1 MNKFKAKLCA
11 NCLANA
17 ELGYAVDYEGYFK
30 TSGST
35 QYVNG
40 MRVKVMVQRWK
51 KSEDVMKTTK
61 GKDRNY
67 AYCPECAKVLY
78 PNYVKLPT
86 VGFTNPIM
94 KNILSKVSQKDIKI
108 Y

>member
-1 MNKFKAKLCA
+1 MGVLNRPEPHQIRMIVRGNENIYICDHCGK
-11 NCLANA
+11 
-17 ELGYAVDYEGYFK
+17 E
-30 TSGST
+30 
-35 QYVNG
+35 
-40 MRVKVMVQRWK
+40 VKE
-51 KSEDVMKTTK
+51 EDVMKTTK

-94 KNILSKVSQKDIKI
+94 KNILRESLARYEKLR
-108 Y
+108 